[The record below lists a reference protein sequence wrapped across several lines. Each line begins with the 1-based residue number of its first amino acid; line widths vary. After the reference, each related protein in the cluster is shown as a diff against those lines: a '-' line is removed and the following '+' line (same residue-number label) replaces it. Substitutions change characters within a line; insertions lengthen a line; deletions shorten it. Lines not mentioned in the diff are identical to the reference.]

1 MFKKSNIFHLIP
13 SFYPDIGGAEKQLER
28 LSIEQ
33 RKAGYNVNII
43 TRKSKKNNNVDSKKF
58 KNISV
63 IRYSRNMF
71 IYNIKTFFYLI
82 KKRFLFNVIHV
93 HTLTSVAF
101 TAMIFSFFFKK
112 KVLLKLTR
120 VGDGSQIDLIKK
132 SNFKAPVF
140 RTLIHLC
147 SPKFICL
154 TEESKKYLN
163 KNFKQVND
171 ILIPNGI
178 PIKKEKKITHNDNY
192 IRVLFV
198 SRLIERKQVYK
209 TILELIRTD
218 SENIKVIVCGE
229 GPESKKILELK
240 RKYQELIDFRG
251 KQDEEG
257 IILAMRESD
266 YFIQNSMNEGL
277 SNSFLEALNYN
288 VIPVVS
294 KLNFYQELKAQ
305 YKIPIFF
312 DEFISMDFQEKI
324 KFKNKNKLIPREIA
338 NQKFNIKTT
347 AKLLS
352 NVYEEA

>member
-58 KNISV
+58 KNITV

-163 KNFKQVND
+163 KNFKNASD
-171 ILIPNGI
+171 IIIPNGI
-178 PIKKEKKITHNDNY
+178 PINNEKKIIHNDNY
-192 IRVLFV
+192 IRILFV
-198 SRLIERKQVYK
+198 SRLISRKQVFK
-209 TILELIRTD
+209 TINEIINHNFEYIR
-218 SENIKVIVCGE
+218 IIVCGE
-229 GPESKKILELK
+229 GPESKKILNLK
-240 RKYQELIDFRG
+240 KEYGKLIDFRG
-251 KQDEEG
+251 KQDKNG
-257 IILAMRESD
+257 IEKAMKESD
-266 YFIQNSMNEGL
+266 YFIQNSINEGL
-277 SNSFLEALNYN
+277 SNSFLEALSYN

-294 KLNFYQELKAQ
+294 KLDFYQDLKNQ
-305 YKIPIFF
+305 YGIPIFF
-312 DEFISMDFQEKI
+312 TDFIKMSTDQKISFKRNNKSIPKKIASEKFDI
-324 KFKNKNKLIPREIA
+324 KN
-338 NQKFNIKTT
+338 TV
-347 AKLLS
+347 KLLS
-352 NVYEEA
+352 NLYE